1 MDLWKTCLLVIIN
14 QYMMMIIIDNYNIF
28 IVNYLSIIILFQL
41 LGQVTPVAL
50 YCTCIKLG
58 NLQEKE
64 ISSF

>member
-1 MDLWKTCLLVIIN
+1 
-14 QYMMMIIIDNYNIF
+14 MIIIDNYNIF